1 MKAEYR
7 IIIKNETDKN
17 AKSPIAP
24 TDQGGEKSAS
34 TTPKSGG
41 DASASASAT
50 GGDGNALTKFVA
62 YKKIVAP
69 FVKNAVQFQIQTVAL
84 RTGNHELQ
92 SRLQASYNIGSQIV
106 SFAES
111 AIVGGLVTGNP
122 IGAVMGAVMSVL
134 NTAITLTQKF
144 EVYNLQRN
152 LENTS
157 IALMNVRAGGNVAT
171 TSGRR

>member
-7 IIIKNETDKN
+7 IIIKNETDKD

-24 TDQGGEKSAS
+24 TDQGSETPAS

-41 DASASASAT
+41 EASAEANAGTAS
-50 GGDGNALTKFVA
+50 GLTKGLVFF
-62 YKKIVAP
+62 KKNITP
-69 FVKNAVQFQIQTVAL
+69 FVKNGVQFQIQTVAL

-92 SRLQASYNIGSQIV
+92 SRLQASYNIGNQV
-106 SFAES
+106 ASFAES
-111 AIVGGLVTGNP
+111 TIVSGLVGGPVGAIVG
-122 IGAVMGAVMSVL
+122 AAMSVL
-134 NTAITLTQKF
+134 NTAISLTQKL

-152 LENTS
+152 IENTS